1 MTGTRRIACIGEVMV
16 ELSDLSA
23 ADGRAA
29 LGVAGDT
36 FNTAIYLARGLSGSA
51 WTVDYVT
58 ALGTDSLS
66 DRMVV
71 AMEAEGIGT
80 AHVARLPDRLPG
92 LYAIELDPS
101 GERRFLYWRSESAAR
116 AMFGPGGVALSDL
129 AGFDVL
135 YLSGITLAIL
145 PPGMRDRLVAF
156 CAERRAAG
164 ATVVFDSNYRPRLWP
179 DATTAR
185 AAIEAM
191 WRATSIA
198 LPSRDDEAAL
208 WGEAE
213 ASAILD
219 RLGGWGVGE
228 VALKDGASGPVLR
241 SASREGRYPPAPR
254 VVDTTAAGDS
264 FNAGYL
270 AARLTGADE
279 VTAAEAGHALAGRV
293 IGHRGAILPR
303 D

>member
-1 MTGTRRIACIGEVMV
+1 MTQTRRIACIGEAMI
-16 ELSDLSA
+16 ELSDLAA

-29 LGVAGDT
+29 MGVAGDT
-36 FNTAIYLARGLSGSA
+36 FNTAIYLARALAGRGWS
-51 WTVDYVT
+51 VDYVT

-66 DRMVV
+66 ERIFG
-71 AMEAEGIGT
+71 AMAEEGIGAT
-80 AHVARLPDRLPG
+80 HVARLPDRLPG

-116 AMFGPGGVALSDL
+116 AMFGPGGVDLSTL
-129 AGFDVL
+129 ARFDVL
-135 YLSGITLAIL
+135 CLSGITLAIL
-145 PPGMRDRLVAF
+145 PPEARARLTAF
-156 CAERRAAG
+156 CADRRAAG

-179 DATTAR
+179 DAGTAR
-185 AAIEAM
+185 AAMEAM

-213 ASAILD
+213 AADILK
-219 RLGGWGVGE
+219 RLARWGVDE
-228 VALKDGASGPVLR
+228 VALKDGASGPVL
-241 SASREGRYPPAPR
+241 SGGAREGRYAPAPR

-270 AARLTGADE
+270 AARLTGADP
-279 VTAAEAGHALAGRV
+279 VAAAEAGHALAARV
-293 IGHRGAILPR
+293 IGHRGAILPGG
-303 D
+303 

>member
-16 ELSDLSA
+16 ELSDLAA

-36 FNTAIYLARGLSGSA
+36 FNTAIYLARGLAGRGWS
-51 WTVDYVT
+51 VDYVT

-66 DRMVV
+66 DRMVR
-71 AMEAEGIGT
+71 AMAEEGIG
-80 AHVARLPDRLPG
+80 AGHVARLPDRLPG
-92 LYAIELDPS
+92 LYAIEVDRS

-116 AMFGPGGVALSDL
+116 AMFGPGGVVLSALARFDL
-129 AGFDVL
+129 L

-145 PPGMRDRLVAF
+145 APEARARLTAF
-156 CAERRAAG
+156 CADRRATG

-179 DATTAR
+179 DAATAR
-185 AAIEAM
+185 AAMEAM

-219 RLGGWGVGE
+219 RLGGWGVDE
-228 VALKDGASGPVLR
+228 VALKDGASGPILSGAMR
-241 SASREGRYPPAPR
+241 GGRYPPAPK

-264 FNAGYL
+264 FNAGYI
-270 AARLTGADE
+270 AARLTGADP
-279 VTAAEAGHALAGRV
+279 VASAEDGHALASRV